1 MRPWDEKL
9 GAVHKKLQ
17 QSHLLGGAM
26 DPQRTNELL
35 EMITSSPSKA
45 HTRAGK
51 VFAAPHKLA
60 VNKSI
65 ATKKSSGSV
74 TKSKSATKQLA
85 AENNSAVKMAQGE
98 GIARSLGR
106 AGQHVTKEKTAGRGT
121 AREDAKLL
129 AQQTD
134 AVGLPA
140 GWAWMWDE
148 ETVQSY
154 YVDHNTRTTHWDRPK
169 VGTGQSSLVGEAAL
183 QGTEAGGGTTEKK
196 DKNKKTKEKQNAK
209 MQHKTNNQGHGS
221 APLVVKGNSTA
232 VLDHENLQNKIQT
245 LSREKHASIQ
255 AEDYRK
261 VSSSNRAT
269 MCDMGSKLHPS
280 PCT

>member
-169 VGTGQSSLVGEAAL
+169 VGTGQLTLVSEVAQQGKEAR
-183 QGTEAGGGTTEKK
+183 EKTTGKK
-196 DKNKKTKEKQNAK
+196 DNTKRINKNKSVR
-209 MQHKTNNQGHGS
+209 MQQHQTNIQEPHQA
-221 APLVVKGNSTA
+221 APIVVKGNSTT
-232 VLDHENLQNKIQT
+232 VLHGKSMQSKIQS
-245 LSREKHASIQ
+245 LIQEKHGAVE
-255 AEDYRK
+255 AEDHRK
-261 VSSSNRAT
+261 VP
-269 MCDMGSKLHPS
+269 L
-280 PCT
+280 